1 MLSAS
6 KVMQEGARIAPECSS
21 TEFVDA
27 IAAVND
33 GISDPVDKLRYLRT
47 SLNQYPE
54 GERVIRRVPWPYAR
68 RRLAQLLSFAALQ
81 RCLRYD
87 AGVPLTSVRT
97 DTLQAMVRART
108 MAALSLS
115 VLCAALIL
123 LVLRTVPEAPYG
135 SASAGVARTIDV
147 SARQQSPPAQLVEST
162 SPPVE
167 LPKAEPISPPSA
179 SEVAANIWLVD
190 EAQGWELYS
199 NGLRIETAFEVTGEP
214 RKFLVFSADRAE
226 PLATETR
233 PVGILLHTSES
244 DLWPLEADFNSNIRS
259 SSRGLLRYVQRLRL
273 YNYVIDRFGRVY
285 RVVKDDTRAHHA
297 GHGVWSY
304 NDRYYL
310 NLNSA
315 MIGLCFETRW
325 NGGRA
330 LPITEAQLLA
340 GRNLTAYLRQR
351 FSIAPDMVV
360 AHGLTSVSPKAH
372 LIGHHLDW
380 ARGFPFEA
388 FGLPN
393 QYERQPPSVAVFGFR
408 YDSKFVAE
416 MGEPWPG
423 LKQAELTL
431 AAQAKELG
439 ITTSQLRT
447 RKQALFDAWL
457 STQNRGDQA
466 VTDSNDPHTA
476 AQAASTQ

>member
-1 MLSAS
+1 MISAS
-6 KVMQEGARIAPECSS
+6 RAMQEGARIAPERSS
-21 TEFVDA
+21 AEFVDA
-27 IAAVND
+27 LAAVND
-33 GISDPVDKLRYLRT
+33 GIADPVDKLRYLRT
-47 SLNQYPE
+47 SLNHYPE
-54 GERVIRRVPWPYAR
+54 SERAIRRVPWRYAR
-68 RRLAQLLSFAALQ
+68 RRLAKLVSFAALQ

-87 AGVPLTSVRT
+87 ATAPLTSVRP
-97 DTLQAMVRART
+97 DTLQAMVRTRT
-108 MAALSLS
+108 MAMLSIS
-115 VLCAALIL
+115 VLCAVLIL
-123 LVLRTVPEAPYG
+123 LVLRTVPEGPYG
-135 SASAGVARTIDV
+135 SASAGVARSIDAT
-147 SARQQSPPAQLVEST
+147 ARIQALPVKPAAPVPPLL
-162 SPPVE
+162 E
-167 LPKAEPISPPSA
+167 LPKAEPIAPPSA
-179 SEVAANIWLVD
+179 SEINANIWLVD

-199 NGLRIETAFEVTGEP
+199 NGLRIETGFEVAGEP
-214 RKFLVFSADRAE
+214 RKFFVFNTEHAE
-226 PLATETR
+226 PIATETR

-244 DLWPLEADFNSNIRS
+244 DLWPLEAEFNSNIRS

-273 YNYVIDRFGRVY
+273 YNYVIDRFGRVF
-285 RVVKDDTRAHHA
+285 RIVKDETRANHA

-351 FSIAPDMVV
+351 YSIAPDMVV
-360 AHGLTSVSPKAH
+360 AHGLTSVSPKSH

-388 FGLPN
+388 FGLPD
-393 QYERQPPSVAVFGFR
+393 QYERQPPSVAIFGFR
-408 YDSKFVAE
+408 YDTKFLEA

-439 ITTSQLRT
+439 ITASELRT
-447 RKQALFDAWL
+447 RKQSIYDAWWRAQ
-457 STQNRGDQA
+457 SPGDRA
-466 VTDSNDPHTA
+466 ATDSNDPHTA

>member
-1 MLSAS
+1 
-6 KVMQEGARIAPECSS
+6 MQEGARTAPESSS

-27 IAAVND
+27 LAAVND

-47 SLNQYPE
+47 SLNHYPE
-54 GERVIRRVPWPYAR
+54 SERAIRRVPWKYAR
-68 RRLAQLLSFAALQ
+68 RRLARLLSFAALQ

-87 AGVPLTSVRT
+87 ATAPLTSVRP
-97 DTLQAMVRART
+97 DTVQAMVRTRMA
-108 MAALSLS
+108 AALSLS
-115 VLCAALIL
+115 VFGAALIL
-123 LVLRTVPEAPYG
+123 FVLRAVPEAPYG
-135 SASAGVARTIDV
+135 SASAGVPRSIDATARMQPSRVQPTTPGS
-147 SARQQSPPAQLVEST
+147 SAVD
-162 SPPVE
+162 
-167 LPKAEPISPPSA
+167 LPEAEPIAPPSA
-179 SEVAANIWLVD
+179 TEVAANIWLVD
-190 EAQGWELYS
+190 QAQGWELYS
-199 NGLRIETAFEVTGEP
+199 NGLRIETAFEIEGEP
-214 RKFLVFSADRAE
+214 RKFFVFNADRAE
-226 PLATETR
+226 PIATETR

-244 DLWPLEADFNSNIRS
+244 DLWPLEAEFNSNIRS

-351 FSIAPDMVV
+351 YSIAPDMVV
-360 AHGLTSVSPKAH
+360 AHGLTSVNPKSH

-393 QYERQPPSVAVFGFR
+393 QYERQPPSVAIFGFR
-408 YDSKFVAE
+408 YDSKFIEA

-439 ITTSQLRT
+439 ITASQLRS
-447 RKQALFDAWL
+447 RKQAMYDAW
-457 STQNRGDQA
+457 SRAQSRGDQS

-476 AQAASTQ
+476 AQAASTH